1 MIDKNSNLAIVR
13 EFWRAIAARDVDAYL
28 RLFAE
33 GAVSHDPVNKP
44 AQKTE
49 SERRANMT
57 AILGGFNSV
66 TAALE
71 YITACGDHT
80 ANKWKLVGTTPDG
93 TKVVIEGIDVIRH
106 ADDGRIAEI
115 WGYFDN

>member
-1 MIDKNSNLAIVR
+1 MIDKNINLAVVR

-28 RLFAE
+28 QLFAE
-33 GAVSHDPVNKP
+33 GAVSHDPVNKS
-44 AQKTE
+44 AQKTDA
-49 SERRANMT
+49 ERRANMT
-57 AILGGFNSV
+57 ATLGGFKSV

-71 YITACGDHT
+71 YVTACGDHT

-93 TKVVIEGIDVIRH
+93 SNVVIEGIDVIRH